1 MLKNCKKILNSNN
14 KSIIPSNSVLFKKY
28 KFSKLYKTKNNY
40 MIKQTK
46 FCEHNKESEI
56 LGKLNNNTVIKI
68 YDKYSDEKNNYIL
81 MDYYKNGDLHYN
93 IYTNQIQFDRN
104 SMNKKF
110 LRNLIN
116 PIIYIHNMN
125 IVHLDLKLENYL
137 VDNNNNFV
145 LCDFHKSKYHTVP
158 YDTKCELDSI
168 VGTKYFIAP
177 EINEKYFT
185 KKSDIYSLGCILYS
199 LYAKTHYRGDI
210 KYGLLKNIPSK
221 MTSLISDTLRVN
233 PNERPTIY
241 DIKNNYSLK

>member
-1 MLKNCKKILNSNN
+1 MLKNSKKILNSNT
-14 KSIIPSNSVLFKKY
+14 KSILPDNSVLFKKY

-46 FCEHNKESEI
+46 LCQYNKEYEI
-56 LGKLNNNTVIKI
+56 LNKLNNKTVIKI
-68 YDKYSDEKNNYIL
+68 HDKYIDEKDIYIL

-93 IYTNQIQFDRN
+93 IYTNKIEFDRN

-137 VDNNNNFV
+137 VDNNYNFV
-145 LCDFHKSKYHTVP
+145 LCDFHQSKYHTVP
-158 YDTKCELDSI
+158 YDTKCKLQNN

-177 EINEKYFT
+177 EIYEQYFT

-221 MTSLISDTLRVN
+221 MTALISDTLRIN

-241 DIKNNYSLK
+241 DIKNNYDLK